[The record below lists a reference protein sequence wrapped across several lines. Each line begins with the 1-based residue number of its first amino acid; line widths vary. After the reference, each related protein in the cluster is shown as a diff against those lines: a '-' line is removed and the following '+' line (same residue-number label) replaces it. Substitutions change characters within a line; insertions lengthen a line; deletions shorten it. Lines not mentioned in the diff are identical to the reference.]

1 MFFEDDG
8 SGAHAPVKIAHFDT
22 AVALEVH
29 DFDIV
34 A

>member
-22 AVALEVH
+22 ALALEVH
-29 DFDIV
+29 DSV